1 MINSTVIGQYSF
13 FDGLDQSQ
21 IDIVMPLVQQAEYEA
36 GTDIIV
42 EGKHNDR
49 IYFILDGQVAVLKQG
64 IILMRLGKGDV
75 FGELEVL
82 DVSPVEATV
91 KTLAATKVM
100 TLSIDAL
107 GEIFEKELKIYSFLL
122 TNLARDVSRRL
133 KFMDG
138 KFVGD
143 THFTEWS

>member
-1 MINSTVIGQYSF
+1 MIDTSILKQYSF
-13 FDGLDQSQ
+13 FDGLEQEQ
-21 IDIVMPLVQQAEYEA
+21 IDTILPLMNQEDFEA
-36 GTDIIV
+36 GVDIIT

-49 IYFILDGQVAVLKQG
+49 IYFILEGRVAVLKQG
-64 IILMRLGKGDV
+64 IILMKLGKGDV

-82 DVSPVEATV
+82 DVSPVEATI

-107 GEIFEKELKIYSFLL
+107 GEIYEKNLKAYSFLL

-133 KFMDG
+133 RYMDG
-138 KFVGD
+138 KITTYV
-143 THFTEWS
+143 HYTEWS